1 MGLQQFEQRLER
13 LVEGVFAKAFRSGL
27 EPVEIGRRLAREL
40 DLHRTIAPRGVIVPN
55 AFTVAV
61 SATDRGRFASFEG
74 ELVRELG
81 GYAAEHAR
89 DEGYH
94 FLGPLS
100 VEFDTDAHLRTG
112 TFLVASEVRP
122 APEGTPLGA
131 LVLPDGSRIDV
142 TSGSVLIGRLPDCQI
157 VLADPNVSRRHAEIR
172 VEDGRALAVDLGSTN
187 GTKVNGVPI
196 TTHPLE
202 DGDTVTVGLTSIR
215 YEAAG

>member
-40 DLHRTIAPRGVIVPN
+40 DLHRTIAPRGAIVPN
-55 AFTVAV
+55 FFTVAV
-61 SATDRGRFASFEG
+61 SSTDRNRFTAFEG
-74 ELVRELG
+74 ELVRELT

-94 FLGPLS
+94 FLGPLT

-122 APEGTPLGA
+122 SPEGEPAGT
-131 LVLPDGSRIDV
+131 LVLPDGSRLEV
-142 TSGSVLIGRLPDCQI
+142 SSHPVVIGRLPDCQI
-157 VLADPNVSRRHAEIR
+157 TLADPNVSRRHAEVR
-172 VEDGRALAVDLGSTN
+172 VQDGQAVVVDLGSTN
-187 GTKVNGVPI
+187 GTKVNGTPVS
-196 TTHPLE
+196 THALA
-202 DGDTVTVGLTSIR
+202 DGDNITVGLTTIR
-215 YEAAG
+215 FEAAG